1 MVHQRRRRKNKS
13 RGRRR
18 NRNNRHTGEP
28 NGLQPGDDI
37 GNRMKAAELKL
48 PPDDIGNRKPPEAE
62 EANIADEYGNRI
74 EASPTHNLSGVLAEI
89 DGKRKKRRR
98 LGPPLERMGRYYMGG
113 VNPLVSGNPFYVQQ
127 ALEAE
132 RKEREEAQE
141 AMAVQLAAE
150 EHKRRAELWE
160 KKAKRLFDFDAEGR
174 FEYKLKSDP
183 DEKREMA
190 EEAMA
195 QILRLG
201 GLATQV
207 EAKLVGN
214 EQFPYVVVKVIEE
227 EENSI
232 FHKGSGALLSLNF
245 LVNKIVNRYPDDR
258 IRLAVLPAEE
268 EASYIDLLE
277 EALAAFLEAQ
287 KERAE
292 AQAMKERE
300 LEASEKSEKTEQQ
313 AKPTQGDEEKET
325 APAKKKSKKT
335 AAKKKTTKKAAE
347 PSAKVTKKRA
357 TKKKPATKKKVTKK
371 KVTKKKVSK
380 KKA

>member
-28 NGLQPGDDI
+28 NGLQPGDDV
-37 GNRMKAAELKL
+37 GNRKKAAELKL
-48 PPDDIGNRKPPEAE
+48 PPDDVGNRKPPEVE
-62 EANIADEYGNRI
+62 ESNIADEYGNRI

-141 AMAVQLAAE
+141 AMAVQIAAE
-150 EHKRRAELWE
+150 EHKRRAQLWE
-160 KKAKRLFDFDAEGR
+160 KKAKRLFDFDGEGR

-183 DEKREMA
+183 EEKREMA

-195 QILRLG
+195 QIMRLG

-207 EAKLVGN
+207 QAKLVGN
-214 EQFPYVVVKVIEE
+214 EQFPHVIVKVIEE
-227 EENSI
+227 ERNLFFTKEAVR
-232 FHKGSGALLSLNF
+232 F
-245 LVNKIVNRYPDDR
+245 Y
-258 IRLAVLPAEE
+258 RLT
-268 EASYIDLLE
+268 
-277 EALAAFLEAQ
+277 F
-287 KERAE
+287 
-292 AQAMKERE
+292 
-300 LEASEKSEKTEQQ
+300 
-313 AKPTQGDEEKET
+313 
-325 APAKKKSKKT
+325 
-335 AAKKKTTKKAAE
+335 
-347 PSAKVTKKRA
+347 
-357 TKKKPATKKKVTKK
+357 
-371 KVTKKKVSK
+371 
-380 KKA
+380 